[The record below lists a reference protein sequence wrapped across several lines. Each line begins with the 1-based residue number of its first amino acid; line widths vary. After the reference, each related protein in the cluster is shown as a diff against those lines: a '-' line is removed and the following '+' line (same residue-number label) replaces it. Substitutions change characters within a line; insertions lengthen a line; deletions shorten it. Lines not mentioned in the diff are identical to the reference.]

1 MAALEVVG
9 EQPLP
14 EAVLVPVPQLQWAA
28 AVGVVAMPLSKA
40 ELRF

>member
-1 MAALEVVG
+1 MAAPEVAE
-9 EQPLP
+9 EQPPP

-28 AVGVVAMPLSKA
+28 GVVVVAMPLSKA

>member
-1 MAALEVVG
+1 MAVLEVVG

-14 EAVLVPVPQLQWAA
+14 AVGPVPVPQLQWAA
-28 AVGVVAMPLSKA
+28 AVGVVAMPLSKG